1 MTVSVT
7 NQSTPLGN
15 KIVQDTSVVNVA
27 VDNATGASGTLYA
40 VEITTTTGST
50 VFFKL
55 ADTTDATAGTTA
67 ADIVL
72 RCPGNSQ
79 KSYIFPGGIPFTA
92 GFSHWCVL
100 SAAESNTTTPGDSNV
115 SVSYVTS

>member
-1 MTVSVT
+1 MAVSVT

-15 KIVQDTSVVNVA
+15 KIVQDTSAINIA
-27 VDNATGASGTLYA
+27 VDNTTGAGGTLYA
-40 VEITTTTGST
+40 VEITTTTAST

-55 ADTTDATAGTTA
+55 ADSADATAGTTA
-67 ADIVL
+67 ADLVL
-72 RCPGNSQ
+72 RCPGNST
-79 KSYIFPGGIPFTA
+79 KSYIFPGGIPFAT

-100 SAAESNTTTPGDSNV
+100 SAAESNTTTPGDNNV